1 VFAVTKTL
9 KMRKTAI
16 QAYAKDGQ
24 SRLKTHQQSLG
35 HLAIAYSALS
45 ILMLIIMLSRATKV

>member
-24 SRLKTHQQSLG
+24 SRLKTHPPAKHRTFSD
-35 HLAIAYSALS
+35 S
-45 ILMLIIMLSRATKV
+45 I